1 MKNIIYFI
9 IAASLTSCVS
19 VEKLSRDIN
28 QRYTG
33 KNFDEFVLK
42 YGTPKDKYQ
51 LSSGDIAYTWNS
63 GTRTISAPGV
73 ATTTFNGN
81 YATTQHIGGGDVSMF
96 CELQIVTDSTNTVK
110 SLKIMKDTIGWVT
123 DSQCYDILS
132 K

>member
-1 MKNIIYFI
+1 MKKLIFI
-9 IAASLTSCVS
+9 ITFVLTSCVS
-19 VEKLSRDIN
+19 VEKLTRDIN
-28 QRYTG
+28 QRYIG

-42 YGTPKDKYQ
+42 YGTPKDKYK
-51 LSSGDIAYTWNS
+51 LSNGDTAYTWNS
-63 GTRTISAPGV
+63 GTRTITAPGV

-96 CELQIVTDSTNTVK
+96 CELQIVTDSVNTVK